1 VSANPYERYRDAMR
15 TGHLAALH
23 GAHARALAAYGDAAG
38 LQPDRAAPYVGIGK
52 SQLAAGRPA
61 EALTAFATAAGRAPR
76 DTGALDGAARALVE
90 LDRGDE
96 AAELLD
102 ALAAIYIEQDRP
114 VDAVATA
121 ERAMEL
127 GGSPWRRALLER
139 LRGQVPEPGMHLSW
153 LGALPVADGDTVSG
167 SGAPEPTS
175 RPVTG
180 EVREMAGR
188 LDAASAIGDVG
199 GLLAGARELA
209 RAGRLRAAADAC
221 HDALLVA
228 PEDPDVHRTLAAIYR
243 RRGWQRAARA
253 KLRIV
258 ERYQRLI
265 DDTAELDRESE
276 SALVTGD
283 LEVLVGIAERHA
295 EQGRTTAALDLL
307 FAALAA
313 APGEPRVHLAIA
325 RVHLRLGWRERAVQ
339 ETDRL
344 ARLVEITGNAPARDE
359 LVDFVDAA
367 LTPAAGPAAP
377 AV

>member
-1 VSANPYERYRDAMR
+1 MSANVYERYRDAMR

-61 EALTAFATAAGRAPR
+61 EALTAFGAAVSRAPR

-90 LDRGDE
+90 LDHGDE

-102 ALAAIYIEQDRP
+102 ALAAIYIEQDRQ

-127 GGSPWRRALLER
+127 GGSPWRRALPER
-139 LRGQVPEPGMHLSW
+139 LRGQLPEPRMHLSW
-153 LGALPVADGDTVSG
+153 LGQPVADGATASG
-167 SGAPEPTS
+167 RGAPEPTS

-180 EVREMAGR
+180 EVREIAER
-188 LDAASAIGDVG
+188 LEAASASGDVG
-199 GLLAGARELA
+199 GLVAGARDLA
-209 RAGRLRAAADAC
+209 RAGCLRAAADAC

-228 PEDPDVHRTLAAIYR
+228 PADPDVHRTLAAIYR
-243 RRGWQRAARA
+243 RRGWQRAARG

-283 LEVLVGIAERHA
+283 LDVLLGIAERHA
-295 EQGRTTAALDLL
+295 EQGRTAAALDLL

-325 RVHLRLGWRERAVQ
+325 RAHLRLGWRERAVQ

-344 ARLVEITGNAPARDE
+344 ARLVEITGNAPARDA
-359 LVDFVDAA
+359 LVEFVEAA
-367 LTPAAGPAAP
+367 LTPAAGQAAP

>member
-1 VSANPYERYRDAMR
+1 
-15 TGHLAALH
+15 
-23 GAHARALAAYGDAAG
+23 
-38 LQPDRAAPYVGIGK
+38 
-52 SQLAAGRPA
+52 
-61 EALTAFATAAGRAPR
+61 
-76 DTGALDGAARALVE
+76 
-90 LDRGDE
+90 
-96 AAELLD
+96 
-102 ALAAIYIEQDRP
+102 
-114 VDAVATA
+114 
-121 ERAMEL
+121 
-127 GGSPWRRALLER
+127 
-139 LRGQVPEPGMHLSW
+139 MHLSW

-295 EQGRTTAALDLL
+295 EQGRS
-307 FAALAA
+307 LAA